1 MMRKKIDWVDWRD
14 ASEHLFEA
22 LDGLSKSQAELLD
35 MGFDNND
42 VEFIGVTMQQILQ
55 LIQFGNRYPKE

>member
-1 MMRKKIDWVDWRD
+1 MRKKINFYDWKLV
-14 ASEHLFEA
+14 SEHLLAA
-22 LDGLSKSQAELLD
+22 LNELSKSQAELLD